1 MKGQTIQRIQP
12 NGRKS
17 SYGAVMWEMLPVC
30 MTFAGGMTAYISFCG
45 NQAPALLLPFL
56 MSLLSLGCMEA
67 GKILGRKQ
75 ALFRLLVLLP
85 WGILLLLTGIRG
97 VNGQLVWM
105 NLLISRWN
113 QIHQAG
119 FKLLPVGNSGTGL
132 WEAAL
137 WMTVLQAEL
146 VWFLVYGG
154 HKLGVGVYSLF
165 WICLLLAEQ
174 EFSPMACAL
183 LLTGMLGSCMAGA
196 YMEMSNRMRA
206 WMLATAGILCVCAVL
221 TPQQEMDG
229 IRTARETTQKQ
240 LHEFRYGAD
249 LLPGGDIRA
258 ADRLRKE
265 SGTIMT
271 VQSGQEK
278 ELYLR
283 AFVGGVLEKDG
294 WKALPDSAYGGEA
307 SGILKWLEAQGFD
320 PLTQP
325 AQYYA
330 LGDEAE
336 RPENNGIE
344 IYVKEGSR
352 YYFYAP
358 ASLNQVI
365 MGESREKK
373 DQNLLSRGIVG
384 QRNYKVE
391 EISGSRPSELTIVSD
406 WVRSP
411 ENGEQKQYSD
421 AEAVYRDFVYRHYTT
436 VDDGLEELMQ
446 TWFWED
452 YETESDGIYSA
463 ISHIRK
469 KLAEGAQYTDN
480 PKAAPEGKDP
490 VRWFLTESREGNAV
504 QYASAAVQALRYHGV
519 PARYVEGY
527 HIPASDLAGDGTA
540 EVTGQD
546 AHAWAEVYFDGVGW
560 LPLDVTPGY
569 YYDALRLQ
577 QLVEMPDAVHRT
589 AALEDSEKGADEIN
603 NMDSSAGSSKAE
615 DKENGVLTGRI
626 CKGLAAILVMFCTM
640 VFSTAELLRGI
651 QFRKLERALRGSE
664 SGERAV
670 QVEILMF
677 AMLRL
682 LGIDASLGWAA
693 DEVDQELA
701 GRFRMIETGE
711 YKRASQ
717 LLEKAVYGEAFLEPF
732 EERTL
737 YSFLDKLA
745 EAARS
750 TGLAVRL
757 RIRYLI
763 FYKK

>member
-1 MKGQTIQRIQP
+1 MKGQMIQRIQP
-12 NGRKS
+12 DGRKS

-119 FKLLPVGNSGTGL
+119 FKLLPVGNSGIGL

-206 WMLATAGILCVCAVL
+206 WRLAAAGILCVCAVL

-278 ELYLR
+278 ERYLR

-307 SGILKWLEAQGFD
+307 SGILKWLEEQGFD

-344 IYVKEGSR
+344 IYVEEGSR

-527 HIPASDLAGDGTA
+527 HIAASDLADDGTA

-626 CKGLAAILVMFCTM
+626 CKGLAAILVMFCT
-640 VFSTAELLRGI
+640 VIFSTAELLRGI

-670 QVEILMF
+670 QVELLMF
-677 AMLRL
+677 GMLRL

>member
-12 NGRKS
+12 DGRKS
-17 SYGAVMWEMLPVC
+17 SYGAVMWELLPVS
-30 MTFAGGMTAYISFCG
+30 MTFAGGMTAYISSCG

-75 ALFRLLVLLP
+75 TLFRLLALLP

-97 VNGQLVWM
+97 VNGQLVWL

-119 FKLLPVGNSGTGL
+119 FKLLPVENSGTGL
-132 WEAAL
+132 WEAVL

-146 VWFLVYGG
+146 VWFLVNGG

-165 WICLLLAEQ
+165 WLCLLLAEQ

-206 WMLATAGILCVCAVL
+206 WMLAAAGILCVCAVL
-221 TPQQEMDG
+221 TPQQEIDG
-229 IRTARETTQKQ
+229 IRTARETTKKQ
-240 LHEFRYGAD
+240 LHELRYGAER
-249 LLPGGDIRA
+249 LPGGDIRA

-265 SGTIMT
+265 NGTIMT
-271 VQSGQEK
+271 VRSGQEK

-294 WKALPDSAYGGEA
+294 WKALPDSAYGGED
-307 SGILKWLEAQGFD
+307 SGILKWLAAQGFD

-344 IYVKEGSR
+344 IYVEEGSR

-365 MGESREKK
+365 MGESKEKK
-373 DQNLLSRGIVG
+373 DQKLLSRGLVG

-391 EISGSRPSELTIVSD
+391 ELSDSRPSELTIVSD

-469 KLAEGAQYTDN
+469 KLEEGAQYTDN

-546 AHAWAEVYFDGVGW
+546 AHAWVEAYFDGVGW

-589 AALEDSEKGADEIN
+589 AALEDSEQGTDEIN

-626 CKGLAAILVMFCTM
+626 CKGLAAILVMLCTAI
-640 VFSTAELLRGI
+640 FSTAELLRGI
-651 QFRKLERALRGSE
+651 RLWKLERAIRGTE

-670 QVEILMF
+670 QVELLMF
-677 AMLRL
+677 AMLQL

-711 YKRASQ
+711 YKRTSQ

-757 RIRYLI
+757 RIRYLV
-763 FYKK
+763 